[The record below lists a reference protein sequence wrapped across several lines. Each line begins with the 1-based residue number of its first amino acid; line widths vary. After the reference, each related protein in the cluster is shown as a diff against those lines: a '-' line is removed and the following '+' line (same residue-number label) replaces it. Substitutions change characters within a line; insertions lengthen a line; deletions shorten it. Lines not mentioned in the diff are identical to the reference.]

1 MALEDAAQNAVVWA
15 LNGMVITVVI
25 VPTVATITRL
35 IYSETINSSTN
46 IKDKKVMKK
55 QLKGLK
61 TTTYE
66 HHLDRQYLE
75 ALRKVEGFKKV
86 VNAFMNY
93 AYVKWESTA
102 LQGSNFHV
110 TFDSCPELYKIHRE
124 ATEVLDIAPIPPL
137 YLQQHYD
144 INAFTIGHERDAYIV
159 ANIGTID
166 KLDDDELTFIL
177 GHELGHVKSG
187 HVLYHMMSAYLSQ
200 LLTDY
205 TLLRPFGRS
214 IEVALNHW
222 YRMSEFSA
230 DRAGL
235 LACQDLN
242 KALSAMMKMTGLPER
257 FYGSASVDGF
267 IKQAK
272 DFEVSTNGLVD
283 KTIRDIILLKASHPW
298 TVFRASELIKW
309 YESGEYQK
317 VIDSC
322 KVKTCPGCGLDI
334 EEDSPVCPYCGYKF

>member
-1 MALEDAAQNAVVWA
+1 
-15 LNGMVITVVI
+15 
-25 VPTVATITRL
+25 
-35 IYSETINSSTN
+35 
-46 IKDKKVMKK
+46 MKK

-66 HHLDRQYLE
+66 HNLDRQYLNIVRGKDGIE
-75 ALRKVEGFKKV
+75 KMTNAL
-86 VNAFMNY
+86 MNVTF
-93 AYVKWESTA
+93 VKWETIG

-110 TFDSCPELYKIHRE
+110 TVDSCPDLYKLHRSAAE
-124 ATEVLDIAPIPPL
+124 LLDIAPIPPL
-137 YLQQHYD
+137 YLQQYYD
-144 INAFTIGHERDAYIV
+144 INAFTIGHRNDAYV
-159 ANIGTID
+159 VVNIGAVD
-166 KLDDDELTFIL
+166 KLDNDELTFIL

-187 HVLYHMMSAYLSQ
+187 HVLYHMMGAYISQ
-200 LLTDY
+200 LITERPI
-205 TLLRPFGRS
+205 LRPFAGPIR
-214 IEVALNHW
+214 VALNHW
-222 YRMSEFSA
+222 YRMSEFTA
-230 DRAGL
+230 DRVGL

-283 KTIRDIILLKASHPW
+283 KTIREIILLKASHPW

-322 KVKTCPGCGLDI
+322 KVKTCPVCGQNI
-334 EEDSPVCPYCGYKF
+334 EEGISVCPYCGNKF